1 MSTYTE
7 QQLADLYERAVSAE
21 AAGEHSTDAGYEL
34 DNAMLALAPNYGGL
48 IRTLIDQLRD
58 ANRKAEPAMG
68 PDGME
73 HFTVKLPEGLARSTQ
88 YLIVDTAQALG
99 NKLLAAQNKRKADPV
114 GWMRNDWEDDCRAGL
129 MNHIQKGDPR
139 DVMAYAAFM
148 HYHGWSTAKPE
159 PEITPELTAQTVAS
173 LEDDNDPI
181 TVPRGLLG
189 AALGAISH
197 PQHAASA
204 TVGALKHYAYSQPK
218 QTGTV
223 KPEIWSDYYSRTMC
237 KKPKLIT
244 GPLEHAYKELT
255 PQIMRNLLDCFERYG
270 TLPGDMV
277 AIQALRIALDGIER
291 REKPTDLVQQYST
304 DQWWFKELQKV
315 VIESDPAGKD
325 SRRALYGV
333 VVRMI
338 DELNGK
344 PAINTGLRWTDYK
357 GISDRAPV
365 HEALQGF
372 TEDATEDNAINL
384 IRAIAEALRPRPR
397 FWVDVHG
404 YQTYLLWSEADAV
417 KHCNETGGLYVLPL
431 FAGEP
436 INCKLPEV
444 MCRLAPES
452 DVVEVNRLISNLKAL
467 PQKYTTSHIALEDVL
482 EVINQLRTAK

>member
-7 QQLADLYERAVSAE
+7 QQLADLYEKAISAE
-21 AAGEHSTDAGYEL
+21 AEGDSLSGPGFEL
-34 DNAMLALAPNYGGL
+34 DEEMLKLAPNYGGL
-48 IRTLIDQLRD
+48 IRVLIDQLRD

-73 HFTVKLPEGLARSTQ
+73 HFTVKLPDGLARSTQ

-99 NKLLAAQNKRKADPV
+99 NKLLSAQNKRKADPV
-114 GWMRNDWEDDCRAGL
+114 GWMRHDWEDDCRAGL
-129 MNHIQKGDPR
+129 MHHIDKGDPR

-148 HYHGWSTAKPE
+148 HYHGWKTSRPE
-159 PEITPELTAQTVAS
+159 SAADEKVIASAVQS

-181 TVPRGLLG
+181 VIPRGLLG
-189 AALGAISH
+189 AALGAINH
-197 PQHAASA
+197 PAHAA
-204 TVGALKHYAYSQPK
+204 TTTIGLLKHYAYNQPK
-218 QTGTV
+218 
-223 KPEIWSDYYSRTMC
+223 KAPE
-237 KKPKLIT
+237 PLPAGIT
-244 GPLEHAYKELT
+244 GPLEYAYKTLT
-255 PQIMRNLLDCFERYG
+255 PQFMRNHLDCFERYG
-270 TLPGDMV
+270 TLPDGQA
-277 AIQALRIALDGIER
+277 AIQAMRIALDGIER
-291 REKPTDLVQQYST
+291 RTQQ
-304 DQWWFKELQKV
+304 
-315 VIESDPAGKD
+315 P
-325 SRRALYGV
+325 
-333 VVRMI
+333 
-338 DELNGK
+338 
-344 PAINTGLRWTDYK
+344 PINTGLSWQDYK
-357 GISDRAPV
+357 GISDRADV
-365 HEALQGF
+365 HEAIQNLMGD
-372 TEDATEDNAINL
+372 TTEDNAICL

-404 YQTYLLWSEADAV
+404 YQTYLLWSEEDAV

>member
-1 MSTYTE
+1 MSYTP

-21 AAGEHSTDAGYEL
+21 AAGICSTDAGYAL
-34 DNAMLALAPNYGGL
+34 DDMILRLGTNTGEV
-48 IRTLIDQLRD
+48 IRKLIDQLR
-58 ANRKAEPAMG
+58 
-68 PDGME
+68 
-73 HFTVKLPEGLARSTQ
+73 
-88 YLIVDTAQALG
+88 
-99 NKLLAAQNKRKADPV
+99 AAGRNSADPV
-114 GWMRNDWEDDCRAGL
+114 RQHPGLNVYSLTVPADLHDATQRLVISAAEALALKLLKAQAKRPDYPTGWRADDWEADCRAGL
-129 MNHIQKGDPR
+129 LNHIQKGDPL

-291 REKPTDLVQQYST
+291 RTQQ
-304 DQWWFKELQKV
+304 
-315 VIESDPAGKD
+315 P
-325 SRRALYGV
+325 
-333 VVRMI
+333 
-338 DELNGK
+338 
-344 PAINTGLRWTDYK
+344 PINTGLSWQDYK
-357 GISDRAPV
+357 GISDRDPV

-372 TEDATEDNAINL
+372 TEDATEDNAIC
-384 IRAIAEALRPRPR
+384 IVRAIAEALRPRPR
-397 FWVDVHG
+397 FWIDMHG
-404 YQTYLLWSEADAV
+404 FSSKLFTSEADAV
-417 KHCNETGGLYVLPL
+417 ESCNKTGGLYVLPL

-436 INCKLPEV
+436 INCKLP
-444 MCRLAPES
+444 MSLCRPADEPETIIVSHLLANLRSIPQRYTS
-452 DVVEVNRLISNLKAL
+452 DYVSLADIYTIIEAL
-467 PQKYTTSHIALEDVL
+467 RGSK
-482 EVINQLRTAK
+482 

>member
-1 MSTYTE
+1 MTYTE
-7 QQLADLYERAVSAE
+7 QQLADLYQQAVSAE
-21 AAGEHSTDAGYEL
+21 TEEKREDAYKDETFALDEVVFQIAPGGYPE
-34 DNAMLALAPNYGGL
+34 L
-48 IRTLIDQLRD
+48 IRKLIDQLRD

-99 NKLLAAQNKRKADPV
+99 NKLLAAQSKRKADPV
-114 GWMRNDWEDDCRAGL
+114 GWMRNDWEDDCRADL
-129 MNHIQKGDPR
+129 MHHIQKGDPR

-291 REKPTDLVQQYST
+291 RTQQ
-304 DQWWFKELQKV
+304 
-315 VIESDPAGKD
+315 P
-325 SRRALYGV
+325 
-333 VVRMI
+333 
-338 DELNGK
+338 
-344 PAINTGLRWTDYK
+344 PINTGLSWQDYK
-357 GISDRAPV
+357 GISDLPDV
-365 HEALQGF
+365 H
-372 TEDATEDNAINL
+372 DAIQNLMGDTTEDNAICL

-404 YQTYLLWSEADAV
+404 YQTYLLWSEEDAV

-452 DVVEVNRLISNLKAL
+452 DVIEVNRLISNLKAL

-482 EVINQLRTAK
+482 EVINQLRAKP

>member
-7 QQLADLYERAVSAE
+7 QQLADLYEKAVSAE

-68 PDGME
+68 SDGME

-129 MNHIQKGDPR
+129 MHHIEKGDPR

-148 HYHGWSTAKPE
+148 HYHGWKTSKPE
-159 PEITPELTAQTVAS
+159 QSPLPA
-173 LEDDNDPI
+173 
-181 TVPRGLLG
+181 G
-189 AALGAISH
+189 
-197 PQHAASA
+197 
-204 TVGALKHYAYSQPK
+204 
-218 QTGTV
+218 
-223 KPEIWSDYYSRTMC
+223 
-237 KKPKLIT
+237 IT

-291 REKPTDLVQQYST
+291 REKPADLVQQYST

-372 TEDATEDNAINL
+372 TEDATEDNAICL

-436 INCKLPEV
+436 INCKLPES

-452 DVVEVNRLISNLKAL
+452 DTIEVNRLISNLKAL
-467 PQKYTTSHIALEDVL
+467 PNNYATPHVALADVL
-482 EVINQLRTAK
+482 EVINQLRVKP

>member
-1 MSTYTE
+1 MTYTE
-7 QQLADLYERAVSAE
+7 QQLADLYEKAVSAE

-68 PDGME
+68 SDGME

-129 MNHIQKGDPR
+129 MHHIQKGDPR

-159 PEITPELTAQTVAS
+159 PEITPELTAKTVAS

-291 REKPTDLVQQYST
+291 RTQQ
-304 DQWWFKELQKV
+304 
-315 VIESDPAGKD
+315 P
-325 SRRALYGV
+325 
-333 VVRMI
+333 
-338 DELNGK
+338 
-344 PAINTGLRWTDYK
+344 PINTGLSWQDYK
-357 GISDRAPV
+357 GISDLPDV
-365 HEALQGF
+365 H
-372 TEDATEDNAINL
+372 DAIQNLMGDTTEDNAISL
-384 IRAIAEALRPRPR
+384 VRAIAEALRPRPR

-404 YQTYLLWSEADAV
+404 YQTYLLWSEEDAV

-452 DVVEVNRLISNLKAL
+452 DVIEVNRLISNLKAL

>member
-114 GWMRNDWEDDCRAGL
+114 GWMRHDWEDDCRAGL
-129 MNHIQKGDPR
+129 MHHIQKGDPR

-148 HYHGWSTAKPE
+148 HYHGWKTSQPDTSPDAKEFDFDALAGRFCRWPVPDNE
-159 PEITPELTAQTVAS
+159 YQDGTTNRTGTNLLT
-173 LEDDNDPI
+173 
-181 TVPRGLLG
+181 
-189 AALGAISH
+189 
-197 PQHAASA
+197 HAAA
-204 TVGALKHYAYSQPK
+204 KEMLRYVLKDTQP
-218 QTGTV
+218 
-223 KPEIWSDYYSRTMC
+223 
-237 KKPKLIT
+237 
-244 GPLEHAYKELT
+244 
-255 PQIMRNLLDCFERYG
+255 
-270 TLPGDMV
+270 
-277 AIQALRIALDGIER
+277 
-291 REKPTDLVQQYST
+291 
-304 DQWWFKELQKV
+304 
-315 VIESDPAGKD
+315 
-325 SRRALYGV
+325 
-333 VVRMI
+333 
-338 DELNGK
+338 
-344 PAINTGLRWTDYK
+344 INTGLSWHDYK
-357 GISDRAPV
+357 GISDRADV
-365 HEALQGF
+365 HEAIQNLMGD
-372 TEDATEDNAINL
+372 TTEDNAICL

-404 YQTYLLWSEADAV
+404 YQTYLLWSEEDAV

>member
-7 QQLADLYERAVSAE
+7 QQLADLYEKAVSAE

-58 ANRKAEPAMG
+58 ASRKAEPAMG

-114 GWMRNDWEDDCRAGL
+114 GWMRHDWEDDCRADL
-129 MNHIQKGDPR
+129 MHHIQKGDPR

-148 HYHGWSTAKPE
+148 HHHGWSTAKPE
-159 PEITPELTAQTVAS
+159 PEITPELTAKTVAS

-270 TLPGDMV
+270 TLPDGQA
-277 AIQALRIALDGIER
+277 AIQAMRIALDGIER
-291 REKPTDLVQQYST
+291 LTQQ
-304 DQWWFKELQKV
+304 
-315 VIESDPAGKD
+315 P
-325 SRRALYGV
+325 
-333 VVRMI
+333 
-338 DELNGK
+338 
-344 PAINTGLRWTDYK
+344 PINTGMSWQDYK
-357 GISDRAPV
+357 GISDLPDV
-365 HEALQGF
+365 H
-372 TEDATEDNAINL
+372 DAIQNLMGDTTEDNAICL
-384 IRAIAEALRPRPR
+384 IRCIAEALRPRPR

-404 YQTYLLWSEADAV
+404 YQTYLLWSEEDAV

-452 DVVEVNRLISNLKAL
+452 DVIEVNRLISNLKAL

-482 EVINQLRTAK
+482 EVINQLRAKP

>member
-7 QQLADLYERAVSAE
+7 QQLADLYEKAVSAE

-129 MNHIQKGDPR
+129 MHHIQKGDPR

-148 HYHGWSTAKPE
+148 HHHGWSTAKPE
-159 PEITPELTAQTVAS
+159 PEITPELTAKTVAS

-270 TLPGDMV
+270 TLPDGQA
-277 AIQALRIALDGIER
+277 AIQAMRIALDGIER
-291 REKPTDLVQQYST
+291 RTQQ
-304 DQWWFKELQKV
+304 
-315 VIESDPAGKD
+315 P
-325 SRRALYGV
+325 
-333 VVRMI
+333 
-338 DELNGK
+338 
-344 PAINTGLRWTDYK
+344 PINTGMSWQDYK
-357 GISDRAPV
+357 GISDLPDV
-365 HEALQGF
+365 H
-372 TEDATEDNAINL
+372 DAIQNLMDDTTEDNAICL
-384 IRAIAEALRPRPR
+384 IRSIAEALRPRPR

-404 YQTYLLWSEADAV
+404 YQTYLLWSEEDAV

-452 DVVEVNRLISNLKAL
+452 DVIEVNRLISNLKAL

>member
-7 QQLADLYERAVSAE
+7 QQLADLYQQAVSAE
-21 AAGEHSTDAGYEL
+21 TEEKREDAYKDETFALDEVVFQIAPGGYPE
-34 DNAMLALAPNYGGL
+34 L
-48 IRTLIDQLRD
+48 IRKLIDQLRD

-73 HFTVKLPEGLARSTQ
+73 HFTVKLPDGLARSTQ

-114 GWMRNDWEDDCRAGL
+114 GWMRNDWEDDCRADL
-129 MNHIQKGDPR
+129 MHHIQKGDPR

-291 REKPTDLVQQYST
+291 RTQQ
-304 DQWWFKELQKV
+304 
-315 VIESDPAGKD
+315 P
-325 SRRALYGV
+325 
-333 VVRMI
+333 
-338 DELNGK
+338 
-344 PAINTGLRWTDYK
+344 PINTGLSWQDYK
-357 GISDRAPV
+357 GISDLPDV
-365 HEALQGF
+365 H
-372 TEDATEDNAINL
+372 DAIQNLMGDTTEDNAICL

-404 YQTYLLWSEADAV
+404 YQTYLLWSEEDAV

>member
-7 QQLADLYERAVSAE
+7 QQLADLYQQAVSAE
-21 AAGEHSTDAGYEL
+21 TEEKREDAYKDETFALDEVVFQIAPGGYPE
-34 DNAMLALAPNYGGL
+34 L
-48 IRTLIDQLRD
+48 IRKLIDQLRD

-73 HFTVKLPEGLARSTQ
+73 HFTVALPSELARSTQ

-148 HYHGWSTAKPE
+148 HYHGWKTSPPEDLKP
-159 PEITPELTAQTVAS
+159 QY
-173 LEDDNDPI
+173 
-181 TVPRGLLG
+181 
-189 AALGAISH
+189 
-197 PQHAASA
+197 A
-204 TVGALKHYAYSQPK
+204 T
-218 QTGTV
+218 
-223 KPEIWSDYYSRTMC
+223 E
-237 KKPKLIT
+237 
-244 GPLEHAYKELT
+244 
-255 PQIMRNLLDCFERYG
+255 
-270 TLPGDMV
+270 
-277 AIQALRIALDGIER
+277 
-291 REKPTDLVQQYST
+291 
-304 DQWWFKELQKV
+304 QWWYQELKKAANA
-315 VIESDPAGKD
+315 SGNLDLK
-325 SRRALYGV
+325 RAVFGV
-333 VVRMI
+333 VNRMI
-338 DELNGK
+338 GELNGK
-344 PAINTGLRWTDYK
+344 PPINTGLSWQDYK
-357 GISDRAPV
+357 GISDRADV
-365 HEALQGF
+365 HEAIQNLMDD
-372 TEDATEDNAINL
+372 TTEDNAICL

-404 YQTYLLWSEADAV
+404 YQTYLLWSEEDAV

>member
-58 ANRKAEPAMG
+58 ASRKAEPAMG

-73 HFTVKLPEGLARSTQ
+73 HFTVKLPDGLARSTQ

-114 GWMRNDWEDDCRAGL
+114 GWMRHDWEDDCRAGL
-129 MNHIQKGDPR
+129 MHHIQKGDPR

-148 HYHGWSTAKPE
+148 HYHGWKT
-159 PEITPELTAQTVAS
+159 
-173 LEDDNDPI
+173 
-181 TVPRGLLG
+181 
-189 AALGAISH
+189 
-197 PQHAASA
+197 
-204 TVGALKHYAYSQPK
+204 SQPASK
-218 QTGTV
+218 ITDEQL
-223 KPEIWSDYYSRTMC
+223 PEG
-237 KKPKLIT
+237 IT

-452 DVVEVNRLISNLKAL
+452 DVIEVNRLISNLKAL

-482 EVINQLRTAK
+482 EVINQLRAKP

>member
-7 QQLADLYERAVSAE
+7 QQLADLYEKAVSAE

-68 PDGME
+68 SDGME

-129 MNHIQKGDPR
+129 MHHIQKGDPR

-148 HYHGWSTAKPE
+148 HYHGWKTSYHDNETSPGVTAK
-159 PEITPELTAQTVAS
+159 AVDS
-173 LEDDNDPI
+173 LESDNDPI
-181 TVPRGLLG
+181 IVPRGLLG

-197 PQHAASA
+197 PESPSNA
-204 TVGALKHYAYSQPK
+204 TVGALKYYAHGQPK
-218 QTGTV
+218 QT
-223 KPEIWSDYYSRTMC
+223 
-237 KKPKLIT
+237 
-244 GPLEHAYKELT
+244 
-255 PQIMRNLLDCFERYG
+255 
-270 TLPGDMV
+270 
-277 AIQALRIALDGIER
+277 
-291 REKPTDLVQQYST
+291 
-304 DQWWFKELQKV
+304 
-315 VIESDPAGKD
+315 
-325 SRRALYGV
+325 
-333 VVRMI
+333 
-338 DELNGK
+338 
-344 PAINTGLRWTDYK
+344 AINTGLSWHDYK
-357 GISDRAPV
+357 GISDRPEV
-365 HEALQGF
+365 HDTLTNF
-372 TEDATEDNAINL
+372 YEDATQDNAISL
-384 IRAIAEALRPRPR
+384 VKAIAEALRPRPR

-404 YQTYLLWSEADAV
+404 YQTYLLWSEEDAV

>member
-7 QQLADLYERAVSAE
+7 QQLADLYEKAVSAE

-68 PDGME
+68 SDGME

-129 MNHIQKGDPR
+129 MHHIQKGDPR

-277 AIQALRIALDGIER
+277 AVQALRIALDGIER
-291 REKPTDLVQQYST
+291 RTQQ
-304 DQWWFKELQKV
+304 
-315 VIESDPAGKD
+315 P
-325 SRRALYGV
+325 
-333 VVRMI
+333 
-338 DELNGK
+338 
-344 PAINTGLRWTDYK
+344 PINTGLSWQDYK
-357 GISDRAPV
+357 GISDLPDV
-365 HEALQGF
+365 H
-372 TEDATEDNAINL
+372 DAIQNLMGDTTEDNAICL

-404 YQTYLLWSEADAV
+404 YQTYLLWSEEDAV

>member
-1 MSTYTE
+1 MTYTE
-7 QQLADLYERAVSAE
+7 QQLADLYEKAVSAE

-68 PDGME
+68 SDGME

-129 MNHIQKGDPR
+129 MHHIQKGDPR

-291 REKPTDLVQQYST
+291 RTQQ
-304 DQWWFKELQKV
+304 
-315 VIESDPAGKD
+315 P
-325 SRRALYGV
+325 
-333 VVRMI
+333 
-338 DELNGK
+338 
-344 PAINTGLRWTDYK
+344 PINTGLSWHDYK
-357 GISDRAPV
+357 GISDLPDV
-365 HEALQGF
+365 H
-372 TEDATEDNAINL
+372 DAIQNLMGDTTEDNAISL
-384 IRAIAEALRPRPR
+384 VRAIAEALRPRPR

-404 YQTYLLWSEADAV
+404 YQTYLLWSEEDAV

-452 DVVEVNRLISNLKAL
+452 DVIEVNRLISNLKAL

>member
-68 PDGME
+68 SDGME

-129 MNHIQKGDPR
+129 MHHIQKGDPR

-148 HYHGWSTAKPE
+148 HYHGWKT
-159 PEITPELTAQTVAS
+159 
-173 LEDDNDPI
+173 
-181 TVPRGLLG
+181 
-189 AALGAISH
+189 
-197 PQHAASA
+197 
-204 TVGALKHYAYSQPK
+204 SQPASK
-218 QTGTV
+218 ITDEQL
-223 KPEIWSDYYSRTMC
+223 PEG
-237 KKPKLIT
+237 IT
-244 GPLEHAYKELT
+244 GPLEHAYKTLT
-255 PQIMRNLLDCFERYG
+255 PQFMRNHLECFERYG
-270 TLPGDMV
+270 TNPGMMV

-291 REKPTDLVQQYST
+291 R
-304 DQWWFKELQKV
+304 QKQ
-315 VIESDPAGKD
+315 
-325 SRRALYGV
+325 
-333 VVRMI
+333 
-338 DELNGK
+338 
-344 PAINTGLRWTDYK
+344 PAINTGLSWHDYK
-357 GISDRAPV
+357 GISDRADV
-365 HEALQGF
+365 HEAIQNLMGD
-372 TEDATEDNAINL
+372 TTEDNAICL

-404 YQTYLLWSEADAV
+404 YQTYLLWSEEDAV

>member
-7 QQLADLYERAVSAE
+7 QQLADLYQQAVSAE
-21 AAGEHSTDAGYEL
+21 TEEKREDAYKDETFALDEVVFQIAPGGYPE
-34 DNAMLALAPNYGGL
+34 L
-48 IRTLIDQLRD
+48 IRKLIDQLRD

-73 HFTVKLPEGLARSTQ
+73 HFTVKLPDGLARSTQ

-114 GWMRNDWEDDCRAGL
+114 GWMRNDWEDDCRADL
-129 MNHIQKGDPR
+129 MHHIQKGDPR

-270 TLPGDMV
+270 TLPDGQA
-277 AIQALRIALDGIER
+277 AIQAMRIALDGIER
-291 REKPTDLVQQYST
+291 RTQQ
-304 DQWWFKELQKV
+304 
-315 VIESDPAGKD
+315 P
-325 SRRALYGV
+325 
-333 VVRMI
+333 
-338 DELNGK
+338 
-344 PAINTGLRWTDYK
+344 PINTGMSWQDYK
-357 GISDRAPV
+357 GISDLPDV
-365 HEALQGF
+365 H
-372 TEDATEDNAINL
+372 DAIQNLMDDTTEDNAICL
-384 IRAIAEALRPRPR
+384 IRSIAEALRPRPR

-404 YQTYLLWSEADAV
+404 YQTYLLWSEEDAV

-452 DVVEVNRLISNLKAL
+452 DVIEVNRLISNLKAL

-482 EVINQLRTAK
+482 EVINQLRAKP